1 MLCDLYLHH
10 GKTTK
15 ATPLDSLAFIYINN
29 VVDKQNKDT
38 TLHYNPFLTLGN
50 SLLVLK
56 PSLAY
61 VHNYRNNG
69 VDKHNKETTLNH
81 NPFLTLGNAT

>member
-15 ATPLDSLAFIYINN
+15 ATPLDSLALIYINN

-56 PSLAY
+56 PSLDSLAY
-61 VHNYRNNG
+61 VHTGIMGLINIIKRQ
-69 VDKHNKETTLNH
+69 L
-81 NPFLTLGNAT
+81 